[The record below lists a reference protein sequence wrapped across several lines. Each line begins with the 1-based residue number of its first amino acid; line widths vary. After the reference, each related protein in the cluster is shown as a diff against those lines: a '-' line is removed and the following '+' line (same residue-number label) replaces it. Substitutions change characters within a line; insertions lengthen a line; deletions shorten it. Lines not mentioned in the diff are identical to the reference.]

1 MTGLTTFAPLIPDPM
16 SLFSR
21 IPGGARTVGVVSTLT
36 VLAGFTSLW
45 MGGTTSAAMLLVLGY
60 VVGVPLALVTF
71 ANTGESGASNPA
83 GDPNNAP
90 PYGLAAIVGFVVFV
104 LYALTLA
111 PTTAMWDTSEYIAA
125 AKTLGIPHPPGNPVF
140 VLVAH
145 AFAALPIPVSYAER
159 VNLLAATT
167 SAMSAALWM
176 LVAHRSLEGWKLSR
190 TPRLVIAVTC
200 AWIGATAFTVWNQS
214 VVNEKVYTLAMLGLA
229 ASSWAALRWHDA
241 PAQSRRADGF
251 LLLVAYLC
259 GLGYANHPAGFLP
272 VPAFGLFVLLR
283 RPATVLRWRLII
295 AAAVVLFVGLT
306 PFAFMPIRAAHFPGI
321 NEGAA
326 TACLS
331 GPEIG
336 CTLSNETITRV
347 SGIIQREQYGGHA
360 VAERQAPFSA
370 QVGMWWLYFK
380 WQWMRDAWTEHPG
393 AQYILA
399 MLFLALGALGGV
411 VHFKRDR
418 SSFSYLAPLIFTLT
432 PALIFYLNFKY
443 GHSQDMALT
452 DVPRE
457 VRDRDYF
464 YLWSF
469 ATWGV
474 WAGLGLGAVWQW
486 VASRAA
492 SSAKSITAK
501 GWQLAS
507 PVLLIAAIP
516 LVTNFWD
523 ASRRGQTF
531 TGDWAR
537 DLLQSVEPYGILITA
552 GDNDSFPVWY
562 AQQVEGVRK
571 DVTIAL
577 IPYLNMPWYAHQL
590 IRERAAAYD
599 GSGVAAY
606 GPLAATMP
614 TTSVLKLTPAQ
625 ADSLP
630 QYVQLSQPVGFQQGG
645 ISATIPAGYI
655 MRDQLMVLQFIRDA
669 FPARSIH
676 FSIGPY
682 AQQLGLGDYVVTQG
696 LTQKLLNSK
705 AKDNPAYAQFP
716 GGFIDVER
724 TNALWATYRAPNAL
738 LKQGRWLDDASV
750 SIPAAYIQTGQMLAY
765 GVLSRGDSLRAD
777 SIMLQVHAMV
787 KAARLGN

>member
-1 MTGLTTFAPLIPDPM
+1 M

-21 IPGGARTVGVVSTLT
+21 VPGGVVTVGAAAALCIV
-36 VLAGFTSLW
+36 AGFSLLW
-45 MGGTTSAAMLLVLGY
+45 AGGVTSAASLLVIGY
-60 VVGVPLALVTF
+60 VIGVPLALVTY
-71 ANTGESGASNPA
+71 ANTMGRAGASGTVASGATANAVGAS
-83 GDPNNAP
+83 DDAP
-90 PYGLAAIVGFVVFV
+90 PYGIAALLGLVVFV
-104 LYALTLA
+104 LYVLTLA
-111 PTTAMWDTSEYIAA
+111 PSTAMWDTSEYIAA

-145 AFAALPIPVSYAER
+145 AFAALPFPVNYAER

-176 LVAHRSLEGWKLSR
+176 LVAHRSLAGWKLDR
-190 TPRLVIAVTC
+190 TPRLVIAVLS

-272 VPAFGLFVLLR
+272 IPAFGLFVLLR
-283 RPATVLRWRLII
+283 RPATILRWRLII
-295 AAAVVLFVGLT
+295 AAAVVLFIGLT
-306 PFAFMPIRAAHFPGI
+306 PFAFMPVRAAHFPGI

-326 TACLS
+326 TACIA

-336 CTLSNETITRV
+336 CTLSGETYKRL

-360 VAERQAPFSA
+360 VAVRQAPLGA

-380 WQWMRDAWTEHPG
+380 WQWMRDAWMENPT
-393 AQYILA
+393 AQTALA
-399 MLFLALGALGGV
+399 WIFLALGLLGGT
-411 VHFKRDR
+411 VHYKRDR
-418 SSFSYLAPLIFTLT
+418 ATFAFVAPLILTLT

-443 GHSQDMALT
+443 GHSQAPGLT
-452 DVPRE
+452 GVERE

-469 ATWGV
+469 ATWGL
-474 WAGLGLGAVWQW
+474 WAGLGVGALWQW
-486 VASRAA
+486 AAARASAG
-492 SSAKSITAK
+492 AKSVTAR

-516 LVTNFWD
+516 LITNLSD

-562 AQQVEGVRK
+562 AQQVEGVRR

-577 IPYLNMPWYAHQL
+577 IPYLNMEWYAHQL
-590 IRERAAAYD
+590 IRERVETYD
-599 GSGVAAY
+599 GSGVASYAAIARAKPT
-606 GPLAATMP
+606 GPVI
-614 TTSVLKLTPAQ
+614 SLTPAQ
-625 ADSLP
+625 ADSIPPYL
-630 QYVQLSQPVGFQQGG
+630 QLNTPAAFEQGG
-645 ISATIPAGYI
+645 IKATIPAGYI
-655 MRDQLMVLQFIRDA
+655 MRDQLMVLQFIRDV
-669 FPARSIH
+669 FPSRPIH

-696 LTQKLLNSK
+696 LTQKLLDRKVS
-705 AKDNPAYAQFP
+705 DDSTYLRFP
-716 GGFIDVER
+716 GGAVDLAR
-724 TNALWATYRAPNAL
+724 TEELWKSYGGPSAL
-738 LKQGRWLDDASV
+738 LKQQRWRDDASV
-750 SIPAAYIQTGQMLAY
+750 SIPAAYIQTAQILAY
-765 GVLSRGDSLRAD
+765 GRMARGDSVRAD
-777 SIMLQVHAMV
+777 SLLRQVNAMV